1 MTEDFFEYFEDIFGG
16 NNKLFT
22 YNDIKDEVIYYQMF
36 EEGIFQLEF
45 PELTGNYEIDME
57 IIKKIGERCQ
67 LEKENVGKCKRD

>member
-57 IIKKIGERCQ
+57 IIKKLERDV
-67 LEKENVGKCKRD
+67 N